1 MSETRDDLREALAR
15 AVHREADD
23 GSVWA
28 LMPDEHRECWRQSA
42 DRIRAQFLAPILA
55 QVSALQAEVERE
67 RHNKE
72 QWRDLSYE
80 NAQAA
85 DRLSAEAKRLNAL
98 LAPFVAYAK
107 AHQRSMWGSGEIG
120 GVIGPDGL
128 RCAIRDSD
136 LMALLEAPSD
146 NPLTETKEG
155 SDA

>member
-1 MSETRDDLREALAR
+1 MGESKPSGISEIDALRATISVVEQQRENYRQDAKEAR
-15 AVHREADD
+15 
-23 GSVWA
+23 
-28 LMPDEHRECWRQSA
+28 
-42 DRIRAQFLAPILA
+42 A
-55 QVSALQAEVERE
+55 QVSALQAEVERWKTSFDG
-67 RHNKE
+67 HVYVT
-72 QWRDLSYE
+72 D
-80 NAQAA
+80 A
-85 DRLSAEAKRLNAL
+85 DFDALCRRAEKAEAEAKRLNAL